1 VHSRVRMRGWGRGL
15 AIAAITALSG
25 LSLVGLT
32 TSAASAQTGPAKPY
46 DFNGDGYTDLA
57 IGSPYGKVGSV
68 TSAGF
73 VNVVYGSSAGLATG
87 TRQVIHQSL
96 GWVPGAGE
104 AYDHFAESL
113 ASGDF
118 DQDGFA
124 DLAVGVPDE
133 DTTAGKN
140 AGSVT
145 LLWGSPS
152 GLAAAT
158 AEEEFD
164 APAAGNRW
172 GEAVAVGDIEGDG
185 HAELF
190 VTAPGMSAFKWLFF
204 FSAGTPT
211 AKAASPAAGRDGRPG
226 KTVGRPAKEGRAKE
240 GRAKEGRAEQG
251 RATGGATTLSLQ
263 DVDYSLLT
271 TGDVTGDGHDDVVYA
286 WFDSDWSE
294 PEERRGFVVY
304 PGVVDPELDPQG
316 DLGPPSGVLTHVG
329 AVAVGDFDGDSFGDV
344 AVGQTPDSI
353 HVGGQVAVFPGAATN
368 VTPDASYVI
377 SQETAAVPGDGEA
390 GDAFGASLAAGDVN
404 KDGTADLAVGSP
416 TEEVNTQTNHGVAVV
431 AYGSATGLTGTG
443 SQQLSQDTA
452 GVPGSGESGDLFG
465 TQVSLLDDD
474 NDGFADLI
482 GGAPAENAGDGMTS
496 WLKGTATG
504 VTGTG
509 SIGLTCTH
517 FGVCGVRSEI
527 GRRLGRIG

>member
-1 VHSRVRMRGWGRGL
+1 MHSRVRARGL
-15 AIAAITALSG
+15 AVAAITALSG
-25 LSLVGLT
+25 LSLIGLT

-73 VNVVYGSSAGLATG
+73 VNIVYGSSAGLATG

-104 AYDHFAESL
+104 AYDHFADSL

-145 LLWGSPS
+145 LLWGSPD
-152 GLAAAT
+152 GLTVAS

-164 APAAGNRW
+164 TAAPGNRW
-172 GEAVAVGDIEGDG
+172 GEAVSVGDIEGDG
-185 HAELF
+185 YSELF
-190 VTAPGMSAFKWLFF
+190 ITAPGVSEFKWLYF

-226 KTVGRPAKEGRAKE
+226 KAVGRPAKEGRAK
-240 GRAKEGRAEQG
+240 QG
-251 RATGGATTLSLQ
+251 EAATLSLQ
-263 DVDYSLLT
+263 DVDYSLLA
-271 TGDVTGDGHDDVVYA
+271 TGDVTGDGHADVVYA
-286 WFDSDWSE
+286 WYDSDWSE
-294 PEERRGFVVY
+294 PDERRGFVVY
-304 PGVVDPELDPQG
+304 PGVVNPELDPQG
-316 DLGPPSGVLTHVG
+316 ELGPPSAILTHVG
-329 AVAVGDFDGDSFGDV
+329 AVTVGDFDGDSFGDV
-344 AVGQTPDSI
+344 AVGQTADSI
-353 HVGGQVAVFPGAATN
+353 HLGGQVEVFRGAALN
-368 VTPDASYVI
+368 VTPEDSYVI
-377 SQETAAVPGDGEA
+377 SQDTGSVGGTGEA
-390 GDAFGASLAAGDVN
+390 GDAFGASVAAGDVN
-404 KDGTADLAVGSP
+404 QDGRADLAVGLP
-416 TEEVNTQTNHGVAVV
+416 TEDVSGRTDDGSATLV
-431 AYGSATGLTGTG
+431 YGSATGLTGTG
-443 SQQLSQDTA
+443 SEVVSQNTA
-452 GVPGSGESGDLFG
+452 GVPGSAESGDRFG
-465 TQVSLLDDD
+465 TQVSLLDGN
-474 NDGFADLI
+474 NDGFADLTA
-482 GGAPAENAGDGMTS
+482 GAPVENAGDGMAS
-496 WLKGTATG
+496 WLRGTTTG
-504 VTGTG
+504 ATGTG

-517 FGVCGVRSEI
+517 FGVCGQRSEI